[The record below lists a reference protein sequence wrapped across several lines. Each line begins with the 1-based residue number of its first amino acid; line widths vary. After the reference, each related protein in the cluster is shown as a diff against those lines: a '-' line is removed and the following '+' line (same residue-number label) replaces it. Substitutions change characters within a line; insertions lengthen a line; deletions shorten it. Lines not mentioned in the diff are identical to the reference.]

1 MDAAGWFL
9 LGAPWDC
16 SGSARG
22 EQAAPHAFR
31 EAGLSAMVGRDVGDA
46 ATVIDR
52 TDRDERTGVI
62 ALSETV
68 RAAHALADDL
78 AVAMTDLPGR
88 RPLVVGGDCSILL
101 GIFPALRGHLGSAGL
116 WFVDGHPDYL
126 DGLSSDTGE
135 TADMELAVLAGVGA
149 DALITLAGTPPMVG
163 ASDTVLIGHRTE
175 GLDAASAAELARLP
189 SDLRRIDASAVVHDP
204 VVAGRQAAAWLA
216 STGTGVWLHLELD
229 VLDPESLDAVTYP
242 QQGGLDWD
250 QLADVVAPL
259 ARSPRLVGVSVA
271 DFRPDLDPTG
281 DQATRVLDFLG
292 RTLP

>member
-1 MDAAGWFL
+1 MDAAGWFM

-88 RPLVVGGDCSILL
+88 RPLVVCGGAC
-101 GIFPALRGHLGSAGL
+101 
-116 WFVDGHPDYL
+116 
-126 DGLSSDTGE
+126 
-135 TADMELAVLAGVGA
+135 GA
-149 DALITLAGTPPMVG
+149 
-163 ASDTVLIGHRTE
+163 H
-175 GLDAASAAELARLP
+175 RLP
-189 SDLRRIDASAVVHDP
+189 SDLRRIDAPAVVRDP
-204 VVAGRQAAAWLA
+204 VAAGRQAAAELA
-216 STGTGVWLHLELD
+216 GTGNGV
-229 VLDPESLDAVTYP
+229 
-242 QQGGLDWD
+242 
-250 QLADVVAPL
+250 VVAPRPGCAGSRV
-259 ARSPRLVGVSVA
+259 ARCGDVPPAGRPRLGSTRRRGRATGAVASTRGVSVA